1 MCVFWCG
8 EELVLHV
15 KKTSSW
21 VRCLFEKTL
30 LQLHA
35 VTCIAL
41 GKNMLYCQH
50 VAFICL
56 GTLHFLLVLVGL

>member
-30 LQLHA
+30 LQLHT

-41 GKNMLYCQH
+41 GNDIRPCSIVSMLLSFAWALCI
-50 VAFICL
+50 FS
-56 GTLHFLLVLVGL
+56 